1 MGSLVLNVVLVKAF
15 EFELDHVRWCA
26 MCQLLTR
33 LLHFNFLLVVLR
45 LVIRELDTA
54 LIRIMQRCCLQEQS
68 FFLRVELLSIVSLC
82 ILRLGLL
89 NDEVCGHRDL
99 LNIDLLLGHQPVV
112 IR

>member
-1 MGSLVLNVVLVKAF
+1 
-15 EFELDHVRWCA
+15 

-33 LLHFNFLLVVLR
+33 LLDFNFLLVVLR

-54 LIRIMQRCCLQEQS
+54 LIRIMQRRCLQEQS
-68 FFLRVELLSIVSLC
+68 LFLCVELLSVVCLR
-82 ILRLGLL
+82 ILGLGLL
-89 NDEVCGHRDL
+89 NDEVCGHRDF